1 MLVFNEKTDLSKT
14 NSYYESATNDTRSES
29 IEKCKEIKVINPNTC
44 SVFLADNSLDV
55 DALLKEGTVLVG
67 YRILKRYGLVYRI
80 CVSNAFAV
88 QFDK

>member
-55 DALLKEGTVLVG
+55 DALLKEELRFESGLSWID
-67 YRILKRYGLVYRI
+67 YRRI
-80 CVSNAFAV
+80 TE
-88 QFDK
+88 